1 MAPSLI
7 DFIKFR
13 AGGRVT
19 TLVFLG
25 CGSSS
30 EKTREVQGKQGLRP
44 PWTEDACGGF
54 NLTAEGAEDWT
65 CPVTSP
71 GICSWLEGKV
81 PPGSPTRHGIK
92 P

>member
-44 PWTEDACGGF
+44 PWTEDACGAPRS
-54 NLTAEGAEDWT
+54 NAPILQ
-65 CPVTSP
+65 
-71 GICSWLEGKV
+71 LKV
-81 PPGSPTRHGIK
+81 LRTGRAP
-92 P
+92 